1 METIAAN
8 YMSVE
13 DVNKK
18 LNEGLENIFKNQR
31 FQELLKIM
39 SSFHHYSFNNA
50 MLIAMQR
57 PNATMVQGFRGWQ
70 EIGRFVEKGE
80 KAIKILAPTFKK
92 KEVEKINPLTLKP
105 FTDSKG
111 QPITEKRDFLTGFR
125 TVSVFDVSQTD
136 GKEIPSVRDFINR
149 SLENDENMSKLYQDF
164 FNHIKDN
171 FDYDIREDVTE
182 PGVGGYFAPR
192 NNEIVIS
199 TNNNQN
205 DTEKFRVLIHE
216 FAHAKLHHIDSDMR
230 ELPRGHKEAQA
241 ESAAFIVSNY
251 YGLEIDDIS
260 LGYIA
265 TWANDLDLAR
275 KSIEEV
281 QRVSKEMINTIDE
294 LQKDKVLEF
303 YGEHNKTYDQALD
316 YLKNRYSIDVE
327 DVKKG
332 FNPQLEVLHKETGMV
347 VSARLEY
354 SEKTEQYLLKTNKN
368 MIISLSE
375 LDKNGKYMALNKEID
390 KGNLVEVADYK
401 RVPDLL
407 EVKDVGGGKFAVA
420 EIGGTDLISKEFTS
434 KGEAESH
441 LLRLTLSQSLH
452 QQSLLN
458 SMKQNKEVSIT
469 VQERLNTNNIQINY
483 DVSKYLTHGTDKVF
497 YPKEQGGQAIGWAL
511 MKNKSI
517 DNLDSLNE
525 FASKT
530 KHLPSYEKLREAIQ
544 NSNETTV
551 DRPPVEAEE
560 IEI

>member
-1 METIAAN
+1 MKVETIAAN

-70 EIGRFVEKGE
+70 EIGRYVEKGE
-80 KAIKILAPTFKK
+80 KAIKILAPTFKRK
-92 KEVEKINPLTLKP
+92 DVEKVDPLTSKP

-111 QPITEKRDFLTGFR
+111 QPITEKKDFLTGFR

-136 GKEIPSVRDFINR
+136 GKEIPNVRDFINR

-171 FDYDIREDVTE
+171 FNYDIREDITD

-303 YGEHNKTYDQALD
+303 YGEHNKTYDQALE
-316 YLKNRYSIDVE
+316 YLKNRYLV
-327 DVKKG
+327 DVKK
-332 FNPQLEVLHKETGMV
+332 NLHPQLEVFHKETGIV
-347 VSARLEY
+347 ISARLEY
-354 SEKTEQYLLKTNKN
+354 SEKTEQYLLKSNKN
-368 MIISLSE
+368 IIISLSE
-375 LDKNGKYMALNKEID
+375 LGKSGNYLTLNKEIE
-390 KGNLVEVADYK
+390 KGKLIEIADYK

-407 EVKDVGGGKFAVA
+407 EVKEIGSGKYAIT
-420 EIGGTDLISKEFTS
+420 EIGGTDLVSKEFTT

-441 LLRLTLSQSLH
+441 LLRLSVSQSLH
-452 QQSLLN
+452 HQSLLH
-458 SMKQNKEVSIT
+458 SMSQNKEKAIVI
-469 VQERLNTNNIQINY
+469 QERLNSNTLQINY

-517 DNLDSLNE
+517 DSLDSLNE

-551 DRPPVEAEE
+551 DRPPVETEE